1 MHRGN
6 TTRRMMTGLLAAA
19 AVVRP
24 ARAATS
30 IRIGTL
36 RFGSLAWEM
45 DVIRHHGLDRGF
57 TLEPVEFASG
67 PASQTALQ
75 AGAVDMVLQDWIW
88 TSRLRSDGADWTF
101 APATAA
107 LGAIVVPADSP
118 IKGLTD
124 LRGRRLGIAGGPLDK
139 SWLLLRLYGER
150 ETRLDL
156 DTVVEKVF
164 GPPPLLATQLD
175 LGRLDAMLTYWPF
188 VARAEAQG
196 RRVVIDMAD
205 VLAGL
210 GVPRGLPILGYV
222 FAEPWA
228 VANRD
233 ALTAFLT
240 AAAQARQILMTS
252 DAEWTRISPLTG
264 TSDSAELTQLRNW
277 YRRGAIGPWTD
288 DVRLAADRLFA
299 LFASIGGAALVGS
312 ARSLAPGTFW
322 QAG

>member
-1 MHRGN
+1 MGRGN
-6 TTRRMMTGLLAAA
+6 TTRRTMTGLLAAA

-24 ARAATS
+24 VRAATP

-45 DVIRHHGLDRGF
+45 DVIRHHGLDQGF
-57 TLEPVEFASG
+57 ALEPVEFASG

-75 AGAVDMVLQDWIW
+75 AGAVDIVLQDWIW
-88 TSRLRSDGADWTF
+88 TSRLRSDGAAWTF

-107 LGAIVVPADSP
+107 LGAIVVPAASP
-118 IKGLTD
+118 IKDLAD
-124 LRGRRLGIAGGPLDK
+124 LRGRRVGIAGGPLDK
-139 SWLLLRLYGER
+139 SWLLLRLYAQR
-150 ETRLDL
+150 EAGLDL
-156 DTVVEKVF
+156 DTAVEKVF
-164 GPPPLLATQLD
+164 GPPPLLATQLE

-228 VANRD
+228 VTNRD
-233 ALTAFLT
+233 ALTAFLA

-252 DAEWTRISPLTG
+252 DAEWARISPLTG
-264 TSDSAELTQLRNW
+264 TSSPAELTQLRNW
-277 YRRGAIGPWTD
+277 YRRGAIGSWND
-288 DVRLAADRLFA
+288 DARTAADRLFA

-312 ARSLAPGTFW
+312 ARNLAPGTFW